1 MFLNLFVN
9 ILIIIINLMIVS
21 EIKKKIEKK
30 KFSFIYGGDLVI
42 LWNRM
47 KMKVCCLKEIENV
60 CVCV

>member
-21 EIKKKIEKK
+21 EIKKKLEK